1 MMKGYLYK
9 EWKQNRVLFLLT
21 AVIAIEQVFLPI
33 QMFMVDSKT
42 ISREVFLNFYVQ
54 GGALIRLLTTLF
66 AAFCALGAQGLLFRN
81 DDMKAW
87 GLFVASNPKGIKGY
101 ILTKYGLAFTMIMS
115 FFVLSAG
122 FDYIFTKIANV
133 IGGLGL
139 APRTGFLWI
148 VTLIMILWSAL
159 EMPFVIRFGMKLGNT
174 IKLIILIAL
183 FILWAVLLITNP
195 LGIMDAVFTFFT
207 NMEIPISAKWGLLIL
222 SFGTF
227 ILSGWLACR
236 MYIKG
241 VFQYYN

>member
-9 EWKQNRVLFLLT
+9 EWKQNRMLFLLT

-54 GGALIRLLTTLF
+54 GGDGVRMLVTIL
-66 AAFCALGAQGLLFRN
+66 AAFCVLAVQELLFRN

-101 ILTKYGLAFTMIMS
+101 ILTKYSVAAAMS
-115 FFVLSAG
+115 MCFFILSAG

-133 IGGLGL
+133 IGGIGL
-139 APRTGFLWI
+139 SPRTEFLWI
-148 VTLIMILWSAL
+148 LTLIMLLLSAV

-174 IKLIILIAL
+174 IKLIIFIAL
-183 FILWAVLLITNP
+183 FILGVVLLITNP
-195 LGIMDAVFTFFT
+195 FGMVDAVFAIFAGK
-207 NMEIPISAKWGLLIL
+207 EIPFSLRWGLPVI

-227 ILSGWLACR
+227 FLSGWLACR

>member
-1 MMKGYLYK
+1 MKGYLYK
-9 EWKQNRVLFLLT
+9 EWKQNRILFLLT

-42 ISREVFLNFYVQ
+42 VSREVFLNFYVQ
-54 GGALIRLLTTLF
+54 GGDGVRMLVTIL
-66 AAFCALGAQGLLFRN
+66 AAFCVLAVQELLFRN

-139 APRTGFLWI
+139 VPGTGVLWLL
-148 VTLIMILWSAL
+148 TLIMLLLSAI

-183 FILWAVLLITNP
+183 FIIGVVILITNP
-195 LGIMDAVFTFFT
+195 LGIADAIFAFFT
-207 NMEIPISAKWGLLIL
+207 GVEIPISAKWGLPIL

-227 ILSGWLACR
+227 FLSGWLACR

>member
-1 MMKGYLYK
+1 MKGYLYK
-9 EWKQNRVLFLLT
+9 EWKQNRILFLLT

-33 QMFMVDSKT
+33 QIFMMDSRSL
-42 ISREVFLNFYVQ
+42 SRETFLNFYVQ
-54 GGALIRLLTTLF
+54 GGDGIRMLTTIM
-66 AAFCALGAQGLLFRN
+66 AAFGALAVQELIFRN

-101 ILTKYGLAFTMIMS
+101 VLTKYSFVATMSMS

-133 IGGLGL
+133 IGGFEL
-139 APRTGFLWI
+139 ACRTELLWLL
-148 VTLIMILWSAL
+148 TLIMLLLSAI

-183 FILWAVLLITNP
+183 FIIGVVILITNP
-195 LGIMDAVFTFFT
+195 LGIADAVFAFFT
-207 NMEIPISAKWGLLIL
+207 DAEIPISAKWGLPIL

-227 ILSGWLACR
+227 ILSGWLASR

>member
-1 MMKGYLYK
+1 MKGYLYK
-9 EWKQNRVLFLLT
+9 EWKQNRMLFLLT

-54 GGALIRLLTTLF
+54 GGDGVRMLVTIL
-66 AAFCALGAQGLLFRN
+66 AAFCVLAVQELLFRN

-122 FDYIFTKIANV
+122 FDYIFIKIANV

-139 APRTGFLWI
+139 VPGTGVLWI
-148 VTLIMILWSAL
+148 VTLIMIFWSAL

-174 IKLIILIAL
+174 IKLILLIASIIAVMVV
-183 FILWAVLLITNP
+183 FIANP
-195 LGIMDAVFTFFT
+195 LGIVDAIFAFFAGK
-207 NMEIPISAKWGLLIL
+207 EIPFSLKWGLPVI
-222 SFGTF
+222 SFGAY
-227 ILSGWLACR
+227 ILSGLISCKL
-236 MYIKG
+236 YIKG
-241 VFQYYN
+241 VFQYYR